1 VILLEGA
8 LDYAGLFPP
17 ASLGMAEAV
26 ERYAAYRRGPHRA
39 LLGRFVVPVARL
51 NELSAA
57 ADALLARDPQGGLDL
72 SVIGG
77 ADPLWDS
84 QRIADVEA
92 HHGPGGRSL
101 FVRSVERKVVTAA
114 EIGDV
119 VRAHHDGGGRDL
131 YLELPIDGDNLTAL
145 VEAVADAGALA
156 KVRTGTPTVDGF
168 PSSDALA
175 RFILACSSA
184 DVPFKATAG
193 LHHAVR
199 GEYPVD
205 YAPESPCATMH
216 GFLNLFVGCVLVYAR
231 KIGGDELRMLLEER
245 APNGFAVGP
254 RTVRWRD
261 FKAGAEEI
269 ADAREGLLRS
279 VGTCSFEEP
288 IAELREMGALA

>member
-1 VILLEGA
+1 MLLESA

-26 ERYAAYRRGPHRA
+26 RSYASYRRGPDHA

-51 NELSAA
+51 PELSAA
-57 ADALLARDPQGGLDL
+57 ADALIASDPQGGLDL

-77 ADPLWDS
+77 EDPLEDS

-101 FVRSVERKVVTAA
+101 FVRSIERRVATAA

-119 VRAHHDGGGRDL
+119 VRAYHDGGGRDL
-131 YLELPIDGDNLTAL
+131 YLELPLDGGDLAGL
-145 VEAVADAGALA
+145 AAAVAEAGAFA
-156 KVRTGTPTVDGF
+156 KVRTGATTVDGF
-168 PSSDALA
+168 PSSDALT
-175 RFILACSSA
+175 RFVLACSNA

-193 LHHAVR
+193 LHHALR

-205 YAPESPCATMH
+205 YAPKSPRTTMH
-216 GFLNLFVGCVLVYAR
+216 GFLNLFVGAVLVYAR

-245 APNGFAVGP
+245 AREAFAVGP

-261 FKAGAEEI
+261 HEAGAAEI

-288 IAELREMGALA
+288 VAELRAMGALG